1 MKHTTLLL
9 LLLLCISTANARTR
23 KVLFIGNSYIYS
35 NNIPELLKQLA
46 LSKGD
51 TLVYDQNIP
60 GGYTFEQHSVDAT
73 TLNKIKSQQWDI
85 VILQEQSQRPAFN
98 PSQVASDTYPYARK
112 LDSLVRANNPCTETM
127 FYMTWGRK
135 NGDASNCPFYPP
147 ICTYEGMQQRLRESY
162 MQMTDDN
169 NAVVT
174 PVGVAWKVVR
184 DSLPAI
190 DLYISD
196 ESHPSQHGSYLV
208 ACVFYASIFHKTPMG
223 SSYLGNLPAA
233 DAQKLQYYASKVT
246 IDSLAQWQTHGNY
259 TTASY
264 GYTVAAN
271 KLTFQ
276 NKSTFATSYS
286 WNFGDGNTS
295 TQASPVHT
303 YAQPGKY
310 KVTFT
315 ASNSC
320 FSETITD
327 SLTTEGY
334 NNIYT
339 HPKIADVVR
348 VATMNDG
355 SISLQIM
362 QQGFAEL
369 HVYNT
374 SGVKIKSIQIGNNT
388 TIPIDKLIPGIYIYQ
403 LTGHRETVSGT
414 FTQH

>member
-1 MKHTTLLL
+1 MKKTILLL
-9 LLLLCISTANARTR
+9 LLLVCATAINARTR

-51 TLVYDQNIP
+51 TLVYDQNVP
-60 GGYTFEQHSVDAT
+60 GAYTFQQHSTDAT

-135 NGDASNCPFYPP
+135 NGDASNCGFYPP
-147 ICTYEGMQQRLRESY
+147 ICTYAGMQQRLRESY

-246 IDSLAQWQTHGNY
+246 MDSLAQWQTHGNY
-259 TTASY
+259 TTAAYSY
-264 GYTVAAN
+264 TAAAN

-276 NKSTFATSYS
+276 NKSAFATSYS

-303 YAQPGKY
+303 YTQPGKY

-327 SLTTEGY
+327 SLATEGY
-334 NNIYT
+334 NNIANLT
-339 HPKIADVVR
+339 SSKDVIR
-348 VATMNDG
+348 IATMNNGSVTAQILKDG
-355 SISLQIM
+355 YK
-362 QQGFAEL
+362 EL
-369 HVYNT
+369 VVYSMSGSKVKTYNI
-374 SGVKIKSIQIGNNT
+374 SGVRSVIISDLVPGMYVYSLLGSEVNITGQFNIQ
-388 TIPIDKLIPGIYIYQ
+388 
-403 LTGHRETVSGT
+403 
-414 FTQH
+414 

>member
-1 MKHTTLLL
+1 MKKTILLL
-9 LLLLCISTANARTR
+9 LLLVCATAINARTR

-51 TLVYDQNIP
+51 TLVYDQNVP
-60 GGYTFEQHSVDAT
+60 GGYTFQQHSVDAT

-98 PSQVASDTYPYARK
+98 PSQVSSDTYPYARK

-135 NGDASNCPFYPP
+135 NGDASNCGVYPP

-246 IDSLAQWQTHGNY
+246 MDSLAQWQTHGNY
-259 TTASY
+259 TTAAYSY
-264 GYTVAAN
+264 TSSAN

-276 NKSTFATSYS
+276 NKSAFATSYS

-295 TQASPVHT
+295 TQASPIHT

-334 NNIYT
+334 NNIANLT
-339 HPKIADVVR
+339 SSRDVIR
-348 VATMNDG
+348 IATMNNGSVTAQILKDG
-355 SISLQIM
+355 YK
-362 QQGFAEL
+362 EL
-369 HVYNT
+369 VVYSMSGSKVKTYNI
-374 SGVKIKSIQIGNNT
+374 SGVRSVIISDLVPGMYVYSLLGSEANITGQFNIQ
-388 TIPIDKLIPGIYIYQ
+388 
-403 LTGHRETVSGT
+403 
-414 FTQH
+414 

>member
-1 MKHTTLLL
+1 MKKTILLL
-9 LLLLCISTANARTR
+9 LLLVCATAINARTR

-51 TLVYDQNIP
+51 TLVYDQNVP
-60 GGYTFEQHSVDAT
+60 GGYTFQQHSVDAT

-98 PSQVASDTYPYARK
+98 PSQVSSDTYPYARK

-135 NGDASNCPFYPP
+135 NGDASNCGVYPP

-246 IDSLAQWQTHGNY
+246 MDSLAQWQTHGNY
-259 TTASY
+259 TTAAY
-264 GYTVAAN
+264 GYTAAAN

-334 NNIYT
+334 NNIT
-339 HPKIADVVR
+339 NLTSSRDVIR
-348 VATMNDG
+348 IATMNNGSVTAQILKDG
-355 SISLQIM
+355 YKELVVYSLS
-362 QQGFAEL
+362 GSK
-369 HVYNT
+369 VKTYN
-374 SGVKIKSIQIGNNT
+374 
-388 TIPIDKLIPGIYIYQ
+388 
-403 LTGHRETVSGT
+403 VSGT
-414 FTQH
+414 HSIIISDLVPGMYVYSLQGGKTNVTGQLTIH